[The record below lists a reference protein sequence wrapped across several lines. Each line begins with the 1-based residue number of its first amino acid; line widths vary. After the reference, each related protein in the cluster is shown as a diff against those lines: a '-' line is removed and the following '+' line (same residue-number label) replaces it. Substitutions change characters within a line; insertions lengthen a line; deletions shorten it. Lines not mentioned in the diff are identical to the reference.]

1 VLKVIELLP
10 QDDGMSLR
18 LRRDIQ
24 WIRLAAGTVYVGNAR
39 HGIVIQDSD
48 VAMAIAGSLETT
60 SPTSHSP
67 QVGVVLRRLARLGFL
82 LPPRAES
89 VQVLSK
95 VSDDDL
101 LRRASPE
108 IDLMFMRD
116 IARGLPD
123 AAGVAA
129 SSTITRIRDREN
141 FPIVIF
147 GSNRMAY
154 LLLALLQAS
163 GFASTRLINRQR
175 ALRGTKA
182 RHPSQ
187 SRVSSLLATGLPIR
201 HESVGNLHT
210 DVATQVTNGAAL
222 NLAGIKRSASKRTDG
237 YSGYSGYSLDGI
249 SDNGVTPSLVI
260 VTQFA
265 APENTQRW
273 MSEGT
278 PHLVISDWEDS
289 TITVGPLVLPGTTP
303 CSNCVDLAR
312 TGENPHLPKVRMMQS
327 LAESSEIPAALAAA
341 VSGAITLGV
350 LEFYETTQSHWIA
363 ATTEFDALDPC
374 NPRHNQWAFNSACG
388 CLEVI

>member
-1 VLKVIELLP
+1 MRLLP

-39 HGIVIQDSD
+39 HGLVIQDSD
-48 VAMAIAGSLETT
+48 VAMTIAGSLETT

-82 LPPRAES
+82 LPARAEPAP
-89 VQVLSK
+89 VLSK

-123 AAGVAA
+123 AADVHS

-210 DVATQVTNGAAL
+210 DVAAQVINGAAL
-222 NLAGIKRSASKRTDG
+222 TVATVKKSFTKRTDG
-237 YSGYSGYSLDGI
+237 YSMDGI
-249 SDNGVTPSLVI
+249 SDDGVAPSLVI

-278 PHLVISDWEDS
+278 PHLLISDWEDS

-312 TGENPHLPKVRMMQS
+312 ARGNPHLPKVRMMQS
-327 LAESSEIPAALAAA
+327 LTESSEIPAALAAT
-341 VSGAITLGV
+341 VSGAIALGV
-350 LEFYETTQSHWIA
+350 LEFYETTQSHWIS

-374 NPRHNQWAFNSACG
+374 NPRHNQWTFNSACG